1 MGVPT
6 TSFAV
11 AALIILAVP
20 GIIYAG
26 IRRWAGGERAE
37 DRNPGLLFVRG
48 LIFAVT
54 LTATYAL
61 IFGGLLF
68 DGLKSGPA
76 GEQIIVARPR
86 LASAVVLV
94 LYLLMPALV
103 TLLLVRKDI
112 EWRPVSSGG
121 LHWLKLPRSRH
132 NYVTVP
138 TSWDHSVRRNQNAWV
153 KVKRSNGEWIGGWF
167 TTGSHATT
175 YPEKPTIYINEQWEM
190 SSEGAFTKPIPDT
203 GVWLAINDTDI
214 VIWTKK
220 DREIP
225 NEESP
230 A

>member
-11 AALIILAVP
+11 AALIVLAVP
-20 GIIYAG
+20 GVIYAG
-26 IRRWAGGERAE
+26 VRRWAGGEQPE

-48 LIFAVT
+48 LIFSVVLST
-54 LTATYAL
+54 TYAL
-61 IFGGLLF
+61 IFGGTLF
-68 DGLKSGPA
+68 VGLTSGST
-76 GEQIIVARPR
+76 GEQIVVTRPR
-86 LASAVVLV
+86 FVAALLLL
-94 LYLLMPALV
+94 LYLLVPVLVALF
-103 TLLLVRKDI
+103 LARRDI
-112 EWRPVSSGG
+112 EWRRARSS
-121 LHWLKLPRSRH
+121 WLRWLRLPRSRH

-175 YPEKPTIYINEQWEM
+175 YPEEPTIYINEQWEM
-190 SSEGAFTKPIPDT
+190 SSGGTFMKPIPDT
-203 GVWLAINDTDI
+203 GVWLAIDDADI

-225 NEESP
+225 NEKS
-230 A
+230 